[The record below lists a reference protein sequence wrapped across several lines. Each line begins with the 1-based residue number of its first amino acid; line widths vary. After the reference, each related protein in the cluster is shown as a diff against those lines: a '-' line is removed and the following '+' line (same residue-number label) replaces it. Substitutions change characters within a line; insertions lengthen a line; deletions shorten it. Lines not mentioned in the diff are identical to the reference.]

1 MSDNRCVI
9 CGTVIPEGGMVCPT
23 CLKKQ
28 QDELEYMA
36 NNEPI
41 PDEKY
46 EKRIR
51 RMDMVDY
58 IMWDWFIPL
67 VVGGFILYILFGRW

>member
-1 MSDNRCVI
+1 MSENRCVI
-9 CGTVIPEGGMVCPT
+9 CGEVIPEGGLVCPT
-23 CLKKQ
+23 CWKKQ
-28 QDELEYMA
+28 QQALDPVI
-36 NNEPI
+36 NSEPI
-41 PDEKY
+41 PDEKE
-46 EKRIR
+46 EKRLR

>member
-1 MSDNRCVI
+1 MSDNRCVM

-23 CLKKQ
+23 CLNRSIGIDK
-28 QDELEYMA
+28 A
-36 NNEPI
+36 VNSEPI
-41 PDEKY
+41 PDEKE
-46 EKRIR
+46 EKRLR

-67 VVGGFILYILFGRW
+67 AVGGFILYILFGRW